1 MNQYNAKHSK
11 GIEILNKH
19 KSRENQ
25 IDRDFKMNES
35 ISQNKLMSNSTYS
48 NSSSKNGSRFS
59 RKLLNDLDIG
69 NDINMNVNDVHLN
82 SHKNNNN
89 FNMNNNRNNNYGK
102 ENMND
107 N

>member
-1 MNQYNAKHSK
+1 
-11 GIEILNKH
+11 
-19 KSRENQ
+19 
-25 IDRDFKMNES
+25 
-35 ISQNKLMSNSTYS
+35 MSNSTYS